1 VKIPIHL
8 FCIIAFCIANCA
20 QAQFFQDG
28 FESNTTVSTA
38 AWPDLS
44 GDYDPDNPAVGSW
57 TVSEDGPQFA
67 QVSSFTGGVPTSARS
82 GSNYLISGFNG
93 LLDDTFNSKGLTTAN
108 LTSTVSQAT
117 LDFWAWGFDNQFD
130 IIQGRQLSG
139 LNETAF
145 ELTLYGGEGG
155 PTEVKF
161 ASNGGGGG
169 TTLNAPLVLDD
180 WNHIVVDYDGA
191 TQLAGITINN
201 NPRQT
206 VAANNPAH
214 PATTLDTVLLRAEY
228 TGFYDDIVV
237 NPYTPPPPPPANIF
251 FRDDFE
257 NNTTANT
264 VAYPSAIPPTPVGD
278 FDPDSPAVGSWT
290 IREDWD
296 ELAQVSSFTGGNQ
309 PTAAHSGSN
318 YLISG
323 HNCDLPGAVCGEAR
337 GLATA
342 NLTSSVDQATVDFR
356 VWGNDDQFDI
366 IRGRQ
371 LDASTNETTFELT
384 LFGGFEVKW
393 ESKGGSGGLE
403 LDAQLINND
412 WNHIV
417 LEFDGTQEMAHIT
430 VNDEPTESF
439 STDLD
444 PQYSPTTFN
453 LVQFRS
459 EYHGFFDDVLISVPL
474 AGDFGDYNGDGT
486 VNAADYTVWRDNLG
500 GDASAFADGSRD
512 PGNSGPVN
520 NADYD
525 VWKMNFG
532 MTAGSGSLS
541 NATVPEPT
549 ALTLVAATICLAALC
564 RRQFV

>member
-1 VKIPIHL
+1 MRTL
-8 FCIIAFCIANCA
+8 SYFFCLVCCAANCA
-20 QAQFFQDG
+20 NAQFFQDG

-44 GDYDPDNPAVGSW
+44 GDYDPDNPAFGSW
-57 TVSEDGPQFA
+57 TVSEDAPQFA

-93 LLDDTFNSKGLTTAN
+93 LFDDTFNSKGLTTAN

-145 ELTLYGGEGG
+145 EITLYGGEGG

-169 TTLNAPLVLDD
+169 TTLNAPLVLND

-191 TQLAGITINN
+191 TQMAGVTINN
-201 NPRQT
+201 SPRQT

-214 PATTLDTVLLRAEY
+214 PATTFDTVFFRSEY
-228 TGFYDDIVV
+228 TGYYDDIVV
-237 NPYTPPPPPPANIF
+237 NPYDPPPPPPANVF
-251 FRDDFE
+251 FQDDFE
-257 NNTTANT
+257 SNTTVSTA
-264 VAYPSAIPPTPVGD
+264 AWPDASGD
-278 FDPDSPAVGSWT
+278 YDPDNPAVGSWT
-290 IREDWD
+290 VREDGP
-296 ELAQVSSFTGGNQ
+296 EFAQVSSFTGGV
-309 PTAAHSGSN
+309 PTSAHSGSN

-323 HNCDLPGAVCGEAR
+323 FN
-337 GLATA
+337 GLLDPTFNSQGLTTA
-342 NLTSSVDQATVDFR
+342 NLTSSVDQATVDFW
-356 VWGNDDQFDI
+356 VWANDDQFDV
-366 IRGRQ
+366 IRGRD
-371 LDASTNETTFELT
+371 LAGTNETTFELT

-393 ESKGGSGGLE
+393 ESKGGAGGLE
-403 LDAQLINND
+403 LDAQLINNA

-417 LEFDGTQEMAHIT
+417 LEFDGVAEMAHIT
-430 VNDEPTESF
+430 VNDGPTESF

-444 PQYSPTTFN
+444 PQYTPNTFDT
-453 LVQFRS
+453 LQFRS
-459 EYHGFFDDVLISVPL
+459 EYTGFFDDVLISIPL
-474 AGDFGDYNGDGT
+474 AGLPGDYNGNGVVD
-486 VNAADYTVWRDNLG
+486 AADYTFWLANLG
-500 GDASAFADGSRD
+500 GDASAFANGSRD

-520 NADYD
+520 NADYAF
-525 VWKMNFG
+525 WKTNIG
-532 MTAGSGSLS
+532 NAAGGGTGR
-541 NATVPEPT
+541 AAAVPEPT
-549 ALTLVAATICLAALC
+549 ALAFVAITICLAALC